1 MSLRCTQQLA
11 GVDVNVTETY
21 PEHLCP
27 YIPVVWSLRAG
38 DSYGRGLVEE
48 LAGDFAK
55 LSDVSMALAKYEL
68 ETLRLIPL
76 VKPGATTDID
86 ELAKA
91 DTGEPVQG
99 NPADIQPYEG
109 GQFAKIQ
116 QILADLDVITER
128 LAKAFMY
135 RGNTRQGERV
145 TATEVELNA
154 NEADEALGGAIST
167 ISAHTHIRLAYLTLT
182 EVSPEFITAV
192 IANEFS
198 LDITAGVASLGRNS
212 DVQAL
217 IQAAQV
223 IGGVVPV
230 LTQLSQRIDPE
241 RIIDMVFRSYN
252 LDTSLV
258 MRTPEEL
265 NQLNEMQQ
273 QVVNQADPLAAVQ
286 ATGEL

>member
-1 MSLRCTQQLA
+1 
-11 GVDVNVTETY
+11 
-21 PEHLCP
+21 
-27 YIPVVWSLRAG
+27 
-38 DSYGRGLVEE
+38 
-48 LAGDFAK
+48 
-55 LSDVSMALAKYEL
+55 MALAK
-68 ETLRLIPL
+68 
-76 VKPGATTDID
+76 
-86 ELAKA
+86 
-91 DTGEPVQG
+91 
-99 NPADIQPYEG
+99 
-109 GQFAKIQ
+109 
-116 QILADLDVITER
+116 
-128 LAKAFMY
+128 
-135 RGNTRQGERV
+135 
-145 TATEVELNA
+145 ELNLPKPDATALSEA
-154 NEADEALGGAIST
+154 NDLGK
-167 ISAHTHIRLAYLTLT
+167 IRL
-182 EVSPEFITAV
+182 FTAV

>member
-1 MSLRCTQQLA
+1 M
-11 GVDVNVTETY
+11 
-21 PEHLCP
+21 
-27 YIPVVWSLRAG
+27 
-38 DSYGRGLVEE
+38 
-48 LAGDFAK
+48 
-55 LSDVSMALAKYEL
+55 
-68 ETLRLIPL
+68 
-76 VKPGATTDID
+76 
-86 ELAKA
+86 
-91 DTGEPVQG
+91 
-99 NPADIQPYEG
+99 
-109 GQFAKIQ
+109 
-116 QILADLDVITER
+116 
-128 LAKAFMY
+128 
-135 RGNTRQGERV
+135 
-145 TATEVELNA
+145 
-154 NEADEALGGAIST
+154 
-167 ISAHTHIRLAYLTLT
+167 AYLTLT

>member
-1 MSLRCTQQLA
+1 ML
-11 GVDVNVTETY
+11 
-21 PEHLCP
+21 
-27 YIPVVWSLRAG
+27 
-38 DSYGRGLVEE
+38 
-48 LAGDFAK
+48 
-55 LSDVSMALAKYEL
+55 
-68 ETLRLIPL
+68 
-76 VKPGATTDID
+76 
-86 ELAKA
+86 
-91 DTGEPVQG
+91 
-99 NPADIQPYEG
+99 
-109 GQFAKIQ
+109 KIQ

-167 ISAHTHIRLAYLTLT
+167 ISAHTHIRLAYLTLM

-265 NQLNEMQQ
+265 QP
-273 QVVNQADPLAAVQ
+273 AK
-286 ATGEL
+286 